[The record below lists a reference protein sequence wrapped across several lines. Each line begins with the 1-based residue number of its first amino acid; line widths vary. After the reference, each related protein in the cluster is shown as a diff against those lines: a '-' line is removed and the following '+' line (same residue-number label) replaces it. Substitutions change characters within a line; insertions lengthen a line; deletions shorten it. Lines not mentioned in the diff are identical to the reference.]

1 MATSAPAYGKA
12 SGLAWFTILEGAMNP
27 TVQSAN
33 IPVRYE
39 KQGSVSIASYQYR
52 QHLVQKLERFQVQV
66 APEFPAP
73 SGEVVE
79 IVRQLIGS
87 LHVAA
92 VTDLDVFPS
101 ARGGIACAFSTSE
114 KFAQLEVLNKGQAVI
129 ALGNPVASPIISA
142 VESSD
147 EALSSAIETIRS
159 YMAE

>member
-1 MATSAPAYGKA
+1 MATAALANDKVPKF
-12 SGLAWFTILEGAMNP
+12 AWFSVLESAMEP

-39 KQGSVSIASYQYR
+39 NQGSVSIASYQYR
-52 QHLVQKLERFQVQV
+52 KQLVQKIEDFRGQV

-73 SGEVVE
+73 SGEVVDL
-79 IVRQLIGS
+79 VCGLISG
-87 LHVAA
+87 LRIAA
-92 VTDLDVFPS
+92 ITDLDVFPS

-114 KFAQLEVLNKGQAVI
+114 KFAQLEVLNKGNAII
-129 ALGNPVASPIISA
+129 ALGPAASLRISA
-142 VESSD
+142 VESSE